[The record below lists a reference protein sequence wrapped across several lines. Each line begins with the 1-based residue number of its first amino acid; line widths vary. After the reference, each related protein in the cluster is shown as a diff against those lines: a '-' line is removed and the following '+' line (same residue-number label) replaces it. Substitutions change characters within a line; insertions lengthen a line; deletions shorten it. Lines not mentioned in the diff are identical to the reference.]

1 MSIDSDDRVPLVNP
15 DTGETMMAD
24 PGQLA
29 YLKMPDGYVLADDLS
44 TSEWFAILAK
54 VTGRS
59 SDD

>member
-24 PGQLA
+24 LGQLA